1 MKKERQNDKKRHATD
16 FKRKSG
22 QTQGICT
29 WTVSIMQR
37 IYSHKMAETLN
48 MDNLKANPSWR

>member
-1 MKKERQNDKKRHATD
+1 MKKERQNDKKKACYWL
-16 FKRKSG
+16 KKEVG